1 LIGET
6 LAGRY
11 AIERLIGEGAMG
23 NVYEAR
29 HTGTHRRVAVKVI
42 SDEMLKHASVIA
54 RFKIE
59 ARAAGRIDSQHIA
72 QVLDVGEDEERNVP
86 FLVMELLHGE
96 DLTQTQERLGVLPPD
111 LVARIAAHACVG
123 LSRAHAAGIVH
134 RDIKPGNLFLSEHD
148 DDERIVKI
156 LDFGIAKVK
165 SDTEQGPGM
174 ALTRTGNLVGTP
186 LYMPPEQAR
195 GDKVID
201 ARADIWSLGVVMYQA
216 LTGATPHASADSLG
230 KLIIQICSAPAQ
242 PIEEIAP
249 WVPPELAAIV
259 MKCIEIDAPERFQSA
274 DEVQKALRAVLPGG
288 SAISPEMIKGLSVD
302 ERASRPVAR
311 AAAASVSRSGS
322 SLPSFAPR
330 PLSGPPPP
338 FAEPSAA
345 ITSTTVMDPS
355 EVPKSPSSMFSRGS
369 MPPPGAA
376 VLQPAPLPAGMTL
389 PPASAALGAPG
400 SAPASSLAAARS
412 TNRAL
417 LITIAAGIVALGAFT
432 AYRLA
437 SQSAADPA
445 HPAPSAP
452 AHGSP

>member
-1 LIGET
+1 
-6 LAGRY
+6 
-11 AIERLIGEGAMG
+11 M
-23 NVYEAR
+23 
-29 HTGTHRRVAVKVI
+29 
-42 SDEMLKHASVIA
+42 KHASVIA

-111 LVARIAAHACVG
+111 LVARIAAQACVG
-123 LSRAHAAGIVH
+123 LSRAHAAGIIH

-274 DEVQKALRAVLPGG
+274 DDMQKALRAILPGG
-288 SAISPEMIKGLSVD
+288 SAITAEMIKGLSPE

-311 AAAASVSRSGS
+311 SAVAGASRSGS
-322 SLPSFAPR
+322 AILSTAPR
-330 PLSGPPPP
+330 PMSAHPPA

-345 ITSTTVMDPS
+345 VTSTTVMNPND
-355 EVPKSPSSMFSRGS
+355 VPKSPSSMFSRGS

-376 VLQPAPLPAGMTL
+376 VLQPAPLPAGMM
-389 PPASAALGAPG
+389 PRSIRRRAARWSGRERAARRASPRSAVEQPRARHHHRRRHRRARRLHRVSPRVPIHRGSGAPRAVRARAEEVPVSIRSVHRR
-400 SAPASSLAAARS
+400 SASRGASK
-412 TNRAL
+412 
-417 LITIAAGIVALGAFT
+417 
-432 AYRLA
+432 
-437 SQSAADPA
+437 
-445 HPAPSAP
+445 
-452 AHGSP
+452 